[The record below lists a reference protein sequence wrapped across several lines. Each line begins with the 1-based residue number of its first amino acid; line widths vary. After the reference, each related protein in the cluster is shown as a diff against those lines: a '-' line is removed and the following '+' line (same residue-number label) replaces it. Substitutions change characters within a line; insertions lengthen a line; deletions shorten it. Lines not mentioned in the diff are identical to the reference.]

1 MSNVYFFI
9 INLHHSGEWW
19 YLGKMISK
27 LALGTVQF
35 GLNYGINNTNGQV
48 QISDIQT
55 ILAFANSVGLD
66 TLDTAF
72 LYGNSEENLGQCDLE
87 NFKIVSKLPPC
98 EVGEIEATLEKSLQR
113 LQQKNLYGY
122 LFHHFSTYQKD
133 EKTIDTLQTLKAKG
147 KVQKI
152 GFSLYHPNELEILF
166 DKNIDFDLVQVPY
179 NLFDQRFDA
188 YFPIL
193 KRKGVEIHTRSAFL
207 QGLFFKDL
215 NKIPPHFNS
224 VLPQLEELNQYEID
238 KAALCLNFVVANPN
252 IDKVVIGVDGVEQLK
267 MNVES
272 LDDFHAVEAKRE
284 ELKDLRVDNELI
296 INPSLWKV

>member
-1 MSNVYFFI
+1 
-9 INLHHSGEWW
+9 
-19 YLGKMISK
+19 MISK
-27 LALGTVQF
+27 LALGTAQF
-35 GLNYGINNTNGQV
+35 GLDYGINNTNGQV
-48 QISDIQT
+48 QVSDIQT

-98 EVGEIEATLEKSLQR
+98 EVGEIETTLEKSLRR

-133 EKTIDTLQTLKAKG
+133 EKTIDRLQALKAKG

-152 GFSLYHPNELEILF
+152 GFSLYHPSELETLF

-179 NLFDQRFDA
+179 NLFDQRFDD
-188 YFPIL
+188 YFPLL
-193 KRKGVEIHTRSAFL
+193 KSKGVEIHTRSAFL
-207 QGLFFKDL
+207 QGLFFKEL

-224 VLPQLEELNQYEID
+224 VLPQLNQLHQYEID

-272 LDDFHAVEAKRE
+272 LK
-284 ELKDLRVDNELI
+284 ELSKVQLIRAELETLQVDNELI
-296 INPSLWKV
+296 INPSLWKL